1 MIEVCN
7 LSAGYGKTEVLHNI
21 SLSASCGEITTVIGN
36 NGCGKSTL
44 LKSIVGLLPIQSGKI
59 IIDGADTD
67 NISSGERARLLAYL
81 PQVKGVPDIC
91 AGRMV
96 LHGRFPYLSY
106 PRRYSRT
113 DLDIASSAMEQM
125 GISSLADR
133 QMSELSGG
141 TRQKVYIAMALA
153 QRAPVV
159 MLDEPTVYLDIG
171 QRKKLAET
179 LRSLADSGKTI
190 LLVLHDILLALKISD
205 KIAVIDNGGIAMCES
220 PGEILE
226 SGLINRIFGINIKSV
241 SDNGSIQYY
250 YEL

>member
-7 LSAGYGKTEVLHNI
+7 LSAGYGKAEILHNI
-21 SLSASCGEITTVIGN
+21 SLSADCGKITTVIGN

-44 LKSIVGLLPIQSGKI
+44 LKTIVGLLPVQSGKI
-59 IIDGADTD
+59 MIDGADAAGL
-67 NISSGERARLLAYL
+67 SSGERAKHLAYL
-81 PQVKGVPDIC
+81 PQTKGVPDIC

-106 PRRYSRT
+106 PRRYSRS
-113 DLDIASSAMEQM
+113 DFDIASSAMEQM
-125 GISSLADR
+125 GISAFADR

-153 QRAPVV
+153 QQAPVV
-159 MLDEPTVYLDIG
+159 MLDEPTAYLDIG

-179 LRSLADSGKTI
+179 VRGLADSGKTV

-205 KIAVIDNGGIAMCES
+205 KIAVIDNGALAMCAPPE
-220 PGEILE
+220 EVLE
-226 SGLINRIFGINIKSV
+226 SGIINRIFGINVKSV
-241 SDNGSIQYY
+241 SDNETVQYY